1 MKESMTP
8 LKVAIQMENILKSLH
23 KANRNETGKKS
34 RKRILVNK
42 AARLN
47 KNILKRNEEIKG
59 LQKKLV
65 SLQRAKMG
73 KLLKFKRNKL
83 KRLET
88 FAQFQDNQKAR
99 VHHFLAKRA
108 FFLNEMEQKNKQMV
122 KLRAIIYAAE
132 DFRVMQDPDKQQ
144 KAVKKLT

>member
-1 MKESMTP
+1 MKESMN
-8 LKVAIQMENILKSLH
+8 LLKLAKVADSSDARLEMENILKSLH

-47 KNILKRNEEIKG
+47 KNIMKRNEEIKG

-73 KLLKFKRNKL
+73 KLLKFKRNS
-83 KRLET
+83 T
-88 FAQFQDNQKAR
+88 
-99 VHHFLAKRA
+99 
-108 FFLNEMEQKNKQMV
+108 
-122 KLRAIIYAAE
+122 
-132 DFRVMQDPDKQQ
+132 
-144 KAVKKLT
+144 